1 MSNRDY
7 SQPTI
12 GINLP
17 YEFEMT
23 ESKFDSSLPDHT
35 FTNDSKIHKETIDE
49 NFDAFIDSLWDP
61 ALEFFKYGDPID
73 PCGNLVCAAIA
84 FNLFFLYSKYCRQKF
99 PSVAG
104 DPFAF
109 TREDRVFI
117 TLSFIFH
124 KKQTNKYIDK
134 YKFIYQKETDEN
146 KNACALGCA
155 TRVNKIVENPLTYH
169 PQFIPLLCCDKE
181 LEDGVCPPYN
191 KDAWGKGRKPNLLF
205 RYFFSI
211 YQVFRKFA
219 TEKNE
224 YEKGTITY
232 ISPPLQRDKKHYLKN
247 LKNLKRRQAT
257 EKARLARQEAERIR
271 ELEYFK
277 MDVSDEIFN
286 WFCRRCLEK
295 DFYDENKRG
304 GKKMGCSEV
313 CDGKG
318 NVNPQFDRAP
328 YKLSL
333 KEFQKQ
339 NLKEPPMSIFP
350 TRENMDIHWN
360 SGGQ

>member
-1 MSNRDY
+1 MV
-7 SQPTI
+7 
-12 GINLP
+12 
-17 YEFEMT
+17 
-23 ESKFDSSLPDHT
+23 
-35 FTNDSKIHKETIDE
+35 
-49 NFDAFIDSLWDP
+49 
-61 ALEFFKYGDPID
+61 
-73 PCGNLVCAAIA
+73 CGAIA
-84 FNLFFLYSKYCRQKF
+84 FNLFFLYSKYCRHLKF

-134 YKFIYQKETDEN
+134 YKFIYQKDVN

-155 TRVNKIVENPLTYH
+155 TRVNKIVENVENPLTYD

-191 KDAWGKGRKPNLLF
+191 KDAWVKGRKPNLLF

-232 ISPPLQRDKKHYLKN
+232 ISPSLQRARKHYLKN
-247 LKNLKRRQAT
+247 LKNLKRRQAAK
-257 EKARLARQEAERIR
+257 EEENARQEAERIR
-271 ELEYFK
+271 ELEYFE
-277 MDVSDEIFN
+277 MDVSGEIFN

-304 GKKMGCSEV
+304 KKKMGCSEV

-318 NVNPQFDRAP
+318 NVNPQFAQG
-328 YKLSL
+328 KSLSL

-339 NLKEPPMSIFP
+339 DLKESSGVPMSIFP